1 MWHSVKMRNAQS
13 DSKVAGLVVDS
24 IPKRSWHEIEENLCE
39 LVRRVESRM
48 VHTGTNQHGLFWV

>member
-24 IPKRSWHEIEENLCE
+24 IPKRSWHRDRRES
-39 LVRRVESRM
+39 VRV
-48 VHTGTNQHGLFWV
+48 G